1 VHILRAILRLTRLD
15 SSLLGFLTLFVPLLV
30 RTHDL
35 SFSLGMAIPLLFI
48 CMCTFVAN
56 DLDDL
61 ERDEIN
67 HPDRPLPMHTMGPT
81 AAVVVYFSLL
91 AAALFSTRH
100 FVEARTAFWYYALIT
115 LSLSYGYVVEFAGG
129 IKSLY
134 VSAVMSIPVVV
145 LARLFP
151 AEPRLY
157 LMAGAVFL
165 LALGRELCM
174 DIRDRS
180 GDDSSFMH
188 RLRPK
193 PLAVAAFGLQAA
205 GLSLLVAQARS
216 AGAVLAIILMALLVL
231 LAGASWFRL
240 GNERYAITAMKLQF
254 FVGLYLLT

>member
-1 VHILRAILRLTRLD
+1 MQVLRAILRLTRFD
-15 SSLLGFLTLFVPLLV
+15 SSLLGFLTIFVPLAV

-35 SFSLGMAIPLLFI
+35 SFSMGVALPLLFI

-56 DLDDL
+56 DMDDL
-61 ERDEIN
+61 ERDQIN
-67 HPDRPLPMHTMGPT
+67 HPDRPLPRGTVGAT
-81 AAVVVYFSLL
+81 TAVVLYFCFL

-115 LSLSYGYVVEFAGG
+115 LSISYGYVVEFAPGL
-129 IKSLY
+129 KSLY

-151 AEPRLY
+151 EDPRLY
-157 LMAGAVFL
+157 LMAFAVFL

-180 GDDSSFMH
+180 GDASSFVH

-193 PLAVAAFGLQAA
+193 PLAVTAFGLQAI
-205 GLSLLVAQARS
+205 GLGLLAAQARTP
-216 AGAVLAIILMALLVL
+216 ADVLAVVIMTMLVLMA
-231 LAGASWFRL
+231 AAWWFRF
-240 GNERYAITAMKLQF
+240 GNERNAIVAMKLQL